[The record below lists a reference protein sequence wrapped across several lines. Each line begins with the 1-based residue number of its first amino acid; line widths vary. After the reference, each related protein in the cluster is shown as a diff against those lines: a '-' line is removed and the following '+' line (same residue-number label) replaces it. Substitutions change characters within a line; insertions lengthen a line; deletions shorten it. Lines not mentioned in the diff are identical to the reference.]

1 LPDRRPPPSSNE
13 PIALAPPTIEAISR
27 AHAFAPAAM
36 PVILYGE
43 SGTGKTFFAEY
54 IHQLSERSGGF
65 HAFSVGTVAPQLALD
80 ELFGHVPGAYTDAR
94 RVRTGRIA
102 AAGGGTLLLDDIQ
115 NLDLGVQKQLLQ
127 VLDRGT
133 YSAVG
138 CDRVLM
144 VACRMVLAMTEAPDV
159 LMKKG
164 VLLKDL
170 RYRFGMCSIRVPALS
185 ERRAEIPL
193 LAQRFLDRCPDETK
207 LPGPSRF
214 AAGAIAPLEEG
225 EYPGNLRELH
235 GVVES
240 AYLMAAAAG
249 ASEVRAEHLPYE
261 LGPQLRYQRRGDRIA
276 NRRAVDRALERTGG
290 NVTAAARVLGVSRAA
305 VNAVLA
311 VREQRQGRAE

>member
-1 LPDRRPPPSSNE
+1 MAEVLHRCNV
-13 PIALAPPTIEAISR
+13 
-27 AHAFAPAAM
+27 FAPAAT
-36 PVILYGE
+36 PIVLHGA
-43 SGTGKTFFAEY
+43 SGTGKTFLAEY
-54 IHQLSERSGGF
+54 IHELSGRQGGF
-65 HAFSVGTVAPQLALD
+65 HPFSVGVVAPHLALD
-80 ELFGHVPGAYTDAR
+80 HLFGHVPGAYTDAR
-94 RVRTGRIA
+94 RVRSGRIA
-102 AAGGGTLLLDDIQ
+102 TAGSGTLLLDDMQ

-127 VLDRGT
+127 LLDRGT
-133 YSAVG
+133 YSPVGSDRELTVG
-138 CDRVLM
+138 C
-144 VACRMVLAMTEAPDV
+144 RMILAMAQDPDELV
-159 LMKKG
+159 LRG

-311 VREQRQGRAE
+311 VREQRQGSAE